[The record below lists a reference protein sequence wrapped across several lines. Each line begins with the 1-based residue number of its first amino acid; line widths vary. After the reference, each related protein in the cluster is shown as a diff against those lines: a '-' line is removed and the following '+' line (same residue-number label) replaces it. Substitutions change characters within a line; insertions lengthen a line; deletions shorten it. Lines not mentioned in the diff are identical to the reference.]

1 MQPIAFA
8 VAGDLHVGSVSEPV
22 QTLIRL
28 VNERRPDFLLFLGDL
43 THTASEQEVAE
54 FVEQVRRITVPVYL
68 TIGNHDTSRLV
79 DGFDIEQRLGQ
90 MFPGPWGESFTYG
103 FEFGGWQFIVLTA
116 HSGRV
121 DQIGYQV
128 HNIKGFISEDGGII
142 RVPEDHMRR
151 FEQLLEAAGD
161 RPTCAVT
168 HVPLAHMPD
177 RIYRRGCFDQVRYI
191 EELHL
196 LSLLDRHPNVRLAL
210 AGHQHFNQAEV
221 RNNVLHCVT
230 QGVCG
235 YPPYKDGNAI
245 RWVELSD
252 SGIRSYLVWEDL
264 PEEPPSAIGT
274 LAGDRSFQWDF

>member
-1 MQPIAFA
+1 MQPITFA

-22 QTLIRL
+22 QTLIRI

-43 THTASEQEVAE
+43 THTASESELAD
-54 FVEQVRRITVPVYL
+54 FVQQVRRVTVPVYL
-68 TIGNHDTSRLV
+68 TIGNHDTARLPE
-79 DGFDIEQRLGQ
+79 GFDIEQRLGR
-90 MFPGPWGESFTYG
+90 MFPGPWGTSFTYA
-103 FEFGGWQFIVLTA
+103 FEVAGWQFIVLVA

-128 HNIKGFISEDGGII
+128 HNIKGFISEGGGII

-151 FEQLLEAAGD
+151 LEGLLEAAGD
-161 RPTCAVT
+161 RPTCLVS
-168 HVPLAHMPD
+168 HVPLVHMPD

-196 LSLLDRHPNVRLAL
+196 LSLLDHHPNVRLAL

-221 RNNVLHCVT
+221 RNHALHCVT

-235 YPPYKDGNAI
+235 YPPYKDGNAL

-252 SGIRSYLVWEDL
+252 AGVRSYLVWDGL
-264 PEEPPSAIGT
+264 DEEPPADIGT
-274 LAGDRSFQWDF
+274 LDGDRSFRWDF